1 MSDKTQY
8 KKIKTKS
15 YDRAAVD
22 RYNAKFD
29 RITLNLPKG
38 TKERMEAVGM
48 SAGDRVQAIINE
60 LEKREAEKREK
71 P

>member
-1 MSDKTQY
+1 MGEKAQY
-8 KKIKTKS
+8 KKILTKS

-29 RITLNLPKG
+29 RVTLNLPKG

-48 SAGDRVQAIINE
+48 SAGDRVKAILDA
-60 LEKREAEKREK
+60 LEKMEAGEA
-71 P
+71 